1 MTELRVFYRIAVI
14 RLSRKKAMNPA
25 DHHVV
30 VLGATAKPARYANQA
45 IRLLKEKG
53 YTHITP
59 VHPRLAESEGIP
71 VTNRLRDIGSPV
83 DTLTLYVGPA
93 RLEPM
98 VDDITRLKPGRVIF
112 NPGTE
117 SPALQRALDEAGI
130 PWEEACTLVL
140 LRTGQF

>member
-1 MTELRVFYRIAVI
+1 
-14 RLSRKKAMNPA
+14 MNPA
-25 DHHVV
+25 EHHVV
-30 VLGATAKPARYANQA
+30 VLGATAKPDRYANQA
-45 IRLLKEKG
+45 IRLLKGKG
-53 YTHITP
+53 YHHITP
-59 VHPRLAESEGIP
+59 VHPKLAVSEGIP
-71 VTNRLRDIGSPV
+71 VTHKLSRINDPV

-98 VDDITRLKPGRVIF
+98 IGDILDLKPGRVIF

-117 SPALQRALDEAGI
+117 SAKLQQALDQAAI

>member
-1 MTELRVFYRIAVI
+1 
-14 RLSRKKAMNPA
+14 MNPA
-25 DHHVV
+25 EHHVV
-30 VLGATAKPARYANQA
+30 VLGATAKPARYANQV
-45 IRLLKEKG
+45 IRLLRSKG
-53 YTHITP
+53 YVHITP
-59 VHPRLAESEGIP
+59 VHPRLTKSEGLP
-71 VTNRLRDIGSPV
+71 VTHQLSDIREPV

-98 VDDITRLKPGRVIF
+98 TADIVDLKPARVIF

-117 SPALQRALDEAGI
+117 SARLQQALDQAGI

>member
-1 MTELRVFYRIAVI
+1 MTDLRVFYRIAVI
-14 RLSRKKAMNPA
+14 RLSRKNAMNPA

-45 IRLLKEKG
+45 IRLLGEKG
-53 YTHITP
+53 YTRITP
-59 VHPRLAESEGIP
+59 VHPKLTESEGIP
-71 VTNRLRDIGSPV
+71 VTNRLQDINDPV

-93 RLEPM
+93 RLAPM
-98 VDDITRLKPGRVIF
+98 IEDIVRLKPGRVIF

-117 SPALQRALDEAGI
+117 SKELQQALDQAGI

>member
-1 MTELRVFYRIAVI
+1 
-14 RLSRKKAMNPA
+14 MNPA
-25 DHHVV
+25 KHHVV

-45 IRLLKEKG
+45 IRLLRNKG
-53 YTHITP
+53 YIHITP
-59 VHPRLAESEGIP
+59 VHPKLAESEGLA
-71 VTNRLRDIGSPV
+71 VTHRLSDIQEPV

-98 VDDITRLKPGRVIF
+98 TTDIVNLKPARVIF

-117 SPALQRALDEAGI
+117 STRLQQALDQAGI